1 MYYLSSYAGKGEIN
15 KISKASAQPSLSMGT
30 IRGIRFVL
38 PTKDIQIKISA
49 ILNEKCNKINKNI
62 ENRQKIIEK
71 IATYKKSLIYE
82 VVTGKKEI

>member
-1 MYYLSSYAGKGEIN
+1 
-15 KISKASAQPSLSMGT
+15 MGT

-71 IATYKKSLIYE
+71 MSTYKKSLIYE
-82 VVTGKKEI
+82 VVTGKKEV